1 MRQASKGNKL
11 IKRPGIWSAVFLVNV
26 IIFFFLALAFG
37 REYVS
42 NMQIER
48 EIARFENERNRLEQ
62 DNLSLN
68 NLISNLSSEYF
79 LEKEGRTKHGLGEQ
93 GETLLVIKEDEL
105 PLTGVENTALIEQ
118 STKRSN
124 PQKWFHYFFGG

>member
-1 MRQASKGNKL
+1 MRQASRGSKL

>member
-1 MRQASKGNKL
+1 MRQANRGSKL